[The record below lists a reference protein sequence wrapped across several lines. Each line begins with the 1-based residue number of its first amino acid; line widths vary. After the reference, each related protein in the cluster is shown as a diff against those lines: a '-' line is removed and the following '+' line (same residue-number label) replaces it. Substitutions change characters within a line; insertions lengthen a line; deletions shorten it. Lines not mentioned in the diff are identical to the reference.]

1 MQSNRKDHDEPGWQK
16 IVLGV
21 SGGIA
26 AYKTPELVRRLR
38 ERGADVRVA
47 MTEAAKAFITPL
59 SLQAVS
65 GYPVSDSLLD
75 PAAEAAMGHIELGK
89 WADLVILA
97 PATADLIAR
106 VAAGMA
112 NDLVSTICLATPA
125 PIAVLPAMN
134 QQMYRAAATQHNL
147 DVLASRG
154 MLIWGPDSGS
164 QACGDVGPGRML
176 DPLTI
181 VDMAAAHFSPVND
194 LQHLNIMITAG
205 PTREPLDPVRYISNH
220 SSGKMGFAIAAA
232 AARRGANV
240 TLVSGPVALPTPP
253 FVQRI
258 DVMTALE
265 MEAAVQAAVQKQH
278 IFIGCAAVADYR
290 AAAVASEKIKKQA
303 TQGDELTVKM
313 VKNPDIVAGVAALKD
328 KRPYVV
334 GFAAETNNVEEYA
347 RQKRIRKN
355 LDLICA
361 NDVSLSTQGFNS
373 DSNALHLFWQD
384 GDKALPLERKAL
396 LGQLLL
402 DEIVT
407 RYDEKI
413 DVKILDPRVGQ
424 QFPLPTYATSGSA
437 GLDLRACLDDAVE
450 LAPGATTLVP
460 TGLAIH
466 IADPSLAAV
475 MLPRSGLGHKHGIV
489 LGNLVGLIDS
499 DYQGQLMV
507 SIWNRGQDSFTIE
520 PGERIA
526 QMVFVPVVQA
536 EFNLV
541 EEFEATDRGEGG
553 FGHSGRK

>member
-1 MQSNRKDHDEPGWQK
+1 MMSLAGKK

-125 PIAVLPAMN
+125 PVAVLPAMN

-147 DVLASRG
+147 SILASRG

-181 VDMAAAHFSPVND
+181 VDMAAEHFSPVND

-232 AARRGANV
+232 AAKRGANV
-240 TLVSGPVALPTPP
+240 TLVSGPVSLPTPP

-265 MEAAVQAAVQKQH
+265 MQAAVQSVVQQQH

-290 AAAVASEKIKKQA
+290 AETVAPEKIKKQA

-313 VKNPDIVAGVAALKD
+313 VKNPDIIAGVAALD
-328 KRPYVV
+328 ANRPFVV

-355 LDLICA
+355 LDMICA
-361 NDVSLSTQGFNS
+361 NDVSLSNQGFNS

-384 GDKALPLERKAL
+384 GDKILPLERKEL

-407 RYDEKI
+407 RYDEK
-413 DVKILDPRVGQ
+413 
-424 QFPLPTYATSGSA
+424 
-437 GLDLRACLDDAVE
+437 
-450 LAPGATTLVP
+450 
-460 TGLAIH
+460 
-466 IADPSLAAV
+466 
-475 MLPRSGLGHKHGIV
+475 
-489 LGNLVGLIDS
+489 
-499 DYQGQLMV
+499 
-507 SIWNRGQDSFTIE
+507 NR
-520 PGERIA
+520 R
-526 QMVFVPVVQA
+526 
-536 EFNLV
+536 
-541 EEFEATDRGEGG
+541 
-553 FGHSGRK
+553 

>member
-1 MQSNRKDHDEPGWQK
+1 MMGIAGKK

-38 ERGADVRVA
+38 ERGAEVRVA

-112 NDLVSTICLATPA
+112 NDLVTTICLATPA
-125 PIAVLPAMN
+125 PVAVVPAMN
-134 QQMYRAAATQHNL
+134 QQMYRNVATQHNL
-147 DVLASRG
+147 DVLTQRG

-176 DPLTI
+176 DPL
-181 VDMAAAHFSPVND
+181 VLVEMAMNHFAPVQD

-205 PTREPLDPVRYISNH
+205 PTREPLDPVRYITNH

-232 AARRGANV
+232 AAARGAHV
-240 TLVSGPVALPTPP
+240 TLVSGPVSLPTPAG
-253 FVQRI
+253 VQRI
-258 DVMTALE
+258 DVTTALE
-265 MEAAVQAAVQKQH
+265 MDAAVQAQVHEQH

-290 AAAVASEKIKKQA
+290 AAAIADEKIKKQ
-303 TQGDELTVKM
+303 GDELVIKM
-313 VKNPDIVAGVAALKD
+313 VKNPDIVAGVAALK
-328 KRPYVV
+328 KERPYVV

-347 RQKRIRKN
+347 RQKRVRKN

-361 NDVSLSTQGFNS
+361 NDVSQSGQGFNS

-384 GDKALPLERKAL
+384 GETTLPLERKAL
-396 LGQLLL
+396 LGHRLL

-407 RYDEKI
+407 RYDEK
-413 DVKILDPRVGQ
+413 
-424 QFPLPTYATSGSA
+424 
-437 GLDLRACLDDAVE
+437 
-450 LAPGATTLVP
+450 
-460 TGLAIH
+460 
-466 IADPSLAAV
+466 
-475 MLPRSGLGHKHGIV
+475 
-489 LGNLVGLIDS
+489 
-499 DYQGQLMV
+499 
-507 SIWNRGQDSFTIE
+507 NR
-520 PGERIA
+520 R
-526 QMVFVPVVQA
+526 
-536 EFNLV
+536 
-541 EEFEATDRGEGG
+541 
-553 FGHSGRK
+553 